1 MDLMEFIGWV
11 CFFYLGWQLLKSWI
25 FVQGLKHRIAE
36 TVEEEIAIQDAERQV
51 LALRFEHVDEN
62 GHQVVLAYGKN
73 NRFLGQ
79 GLTEDDA
86 ANNIQVYYPR
96 HKILIVNEKATI
108 TKVLDPLDAK
118 SI

>member
-1 MDLMEFIGWV
+1 MNLIEFIGWV

-36 TVEEEIAIQDAERQV
+36 AVEEEIAVQEAERQV
-51 LALRFEHVDEN
+51 LALRFEHVQEN

-96 HKILIVNEKATI
+96 HKIVIVNEKSTI
-108 TKVLDPLDAK
+108 TKILEP
-118 SI
+118 IQTTNG

>member
-1 MDLMEFIGWV
+1 MSLLDILGWA

-36 TVEEEIAIQDAERQV
+36 AVEEEIAVQAAEKQV
-51 LALRFEHVDEN
+51 LALRFEHVKEN

-79 GLTEDDA
+79 GLTEEDTA
-86 ANNIQVYYPR
+86 KNIQIYYPR
-96 HKILIVNEKATI
+96 HKIVIVNEKATI
-108 TKVLDPLDAK
+108 TKILDPLDAK
-118 SI
+118 SV